1 MVAKTRDN
9 RFTDANALRAEIART
24 QQALDRRPDRFE
36 AYRVL
41 AVVGITVAL
50 VVALLFLLH
59 R

>member
-1 MVAKTRDN
+1 MRTRC
-9 RFTDANALRAEIART
+9 AEEIART